1 VVKSPCNKSC
11 CLEGEV
17 CLGCFRT
24 LNEIS
29 LWSRLSEDKQLEIL
43 KFTKNRRAN
52 YMSNPNTAKLVTE
65 RDELKAELVEK
76 QKYIL
81 FLEAENKRLQEAL
94 EFYAGRENWHPQR
107 DYPWTTKVIAD
118 WGAVAREALKE
129 GDDR

>member
-1 VVKSPCNKSC
+1 
-11 CLEGEV
+11 
-17 CLGCFRT
+17 
-24 LNEIS
+24 
-29 LWSRLSEDKQLEIL
+29 
-43 KFTKNRRAN
+43 
-52 YMSNPNTAKLVTE
+52 MSNPNTAKLVTE

-81 FLEAENKRLQEAL
+81 FLEAEVERLQEAL

-107 DYPWTTKVIAD
+107 DYLWTTKVIAD